1 MKPIRKSNPEPI
13 TYTAKRDSLTI
24 TLRGKAIENLARIA
38 DAMNA
43 TSWCDTDNTPKNVFQ
58 NWVGPFIEAV
68 AEDSAY
74 YHNIPCGGI
83 SDVAEDVIDS
93 IDTDEDE
100 GTPADKRKRDELRQQ
115 MVARGLLK

>member
-1 MKPIRKSNPEPI
+1 MKPIRKSNPKPI

-24 TLRGKAIENLARIA
+24 TLRGKAFENLARIA
-38 DAMNA
+38 AAMNA
-43 TSWCDTDNTPKNVFQ
+43 TGWCDTDNTPKNVFV

-68 AEDSAY
+68 AEEPIY
-74 YHNIPCGGI
+74 YHNISCGGI
-83 SDVAEDVIDS
+83 SEVAGGIVDS